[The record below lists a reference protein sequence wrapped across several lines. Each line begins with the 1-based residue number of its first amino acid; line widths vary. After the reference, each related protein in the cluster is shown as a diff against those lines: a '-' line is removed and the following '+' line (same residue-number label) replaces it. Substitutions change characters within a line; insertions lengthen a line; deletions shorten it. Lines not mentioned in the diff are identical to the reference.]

1 MKNPIKRFA
10 DFVAVA
16 GYIFVRG
23 FSASKL
29 NSLLSIFFEALSFF
43 WVIAAAISLAVLAT
57 SGGSSD
63 LPEQLTK
70 HIPQGQ
76 SFTYGVMGMVISL
89 LGGALSK
96 FLSNYIINIA
106 LPKIESRFY
115 GEGLY
120 NFAKA
125 DIIAI
130 SQLDV
135 DAADY
140 LKRDLSINARF
151 AMMVYRRILLTVVP
165 AITLVFLLPTL
176 ALKNLNILFAMG
188 VIFLIL
194 VPVYY
199 LINRKSNQITLDM
212 EILSRE
218 VSGQRRKAADA
229 MLAANYDFAEKD
241 EIIAPT
247 LAQNNEDVKRFFHLY
262 GERFTM
268 SEATSLTNT
277 FVLFLLVGVLAFM
290 TWQSGAHDA
299 KNINIADFVIV
310 LVVLRQV
317 HTVVSRGLLVTNT
330 MSRFYTKLLALKTIN
345 TQISTFTGMRPM
357 DAAKINKQVENLRY
371 KHVHTDKGHV
381 FDMRPGSVHLMLD
394 NNPPSRFSLLGL
406 KPATD
411 VKNFAAFIATR
422 TIDIIDREEQKF
434 TFADHISTPKDID
447 NIIKEH
453 LEFLTW
459 VYDESE
465 LRRIPETPMDITEIM
480 QSTLGDGISYLRPR
494 TIKIYELMIDL
505 QEKLQAS
512 QADVIFLDVRAFI
525 RFQPPYAEKALEM
538 MQKANKVVFVI
549 VSKQHHAN
557 FGFDPNRLVLIKGRT
572 KAEGYV
578 ELADMLSVLN
588 TGNKTSTDDLDDEL
602 NM

>member
-10 DFVAVA
+10 DFLGVA
-16 GYIFVRG
+16 GYLFVRG

-29 NSLLSIFFEALSFF
+29 HSLASIFFEGLAFL
-43 WVIAAAISLAVLAT
+43 WVIAAATSLAMLAT
-57 SGGSSD
+57 AGGSSD
-63 LPEQLTK
+63 LPEQLMRY
-70 HIPQGQ
+70 IPEGQ
-76 SFTYGVMGMVISL
+76 AFTYGVMGMVISL
-89 LGGALSK
+89 LGGAISK

-106 LPKIESRFY
+106 LPKVETKFY
-115 GEGLY
+115 GEGAN
-120 NFAKA
+120 NFATA

-165 AITLVFLLPTL
+165 VITLFFLLPTL
-176 ALKNLNILFAMG
+176 AIINFQIMVAMG
-188 VIFLIL
+188 LIFIFL

-199 LINRKSNQITLDM
+199 FINRKSNQITLDM
-212 EILSRE
+212 EVLSRE
-218 VSGQRRKAADA
+218 VSGQRRKAAEA
-229 MLAANYDFAEKD
+229 MLSADYDPADKD

-247 LAQNNEDVKRFFHLY
+247 LSHNNKDVKRFFHLY

-277 FVLFLLVGVLAFM
+277 FVLFLLVGVLAYM
-290 TWQSGAHDA
+290 TWQSGAQNA
-299 KNINIADFVIV
+299 KNINIADFIIV

-345 TQISTFTGMRPM
+345 NQISTFTGITPE
-357 DAAKINKQVENLRY
+357 DAAKLTGPVENLRY
-371 KHVHTDKGHV
+371 KHVHTDKGYV
-381 FDMRPGSVHLMLD
+381 FDMRPGNVHLMLD
-394 NNPPSRFSLLGL
+394 NNPPSRLSLLGL

-411 VKNFAAFIATR
+411 VKNFANFISSR
-422 TIDIIDREEQKF
+422 TIDIINREEQKF
-434 TFADHISTPKDID
+434 NFTDHIGTPKNLD
-447 NIIKEH
+447 NILKKHSE
-453 LEFLTW
+453 LLSW
-459 VYDESE
+459 LYDESE
-465 LRRIPETPMDITEIM
+465 LRRIPETPMDFMGIM
-480 QSTLGDGISYLRPR
+480 QNTLGDGISYLRPR

-505 QEKLQAS
+505 QEKLKAS
-512 QADVIFLDVRAFI
+512 KADVVFLDVRTLI

-538 MQKANKVVFVI
+538 MKSTDKVVFVV

-557 FGFDPNRLVLIKGRT
+557 FGFDPHRLVLIKGRT
-572 KAEGYV
+572 KAEGYI
-578 ELADMLSVLN
+578 ELSDMLSVME
-588 TGNKTSTDDLDDEL
+588 TGNKRPTDDLDDEM